1 MIPHMSFAALGFSL
15 NKPARMPTA
24 TGRDP
29 GKSRGSS
36 AQSLLILR
44 LQSGC
49 KYKDFYQAR
58 LKAKPTVLSEP
69 LNNSTIN

>member
-1 MIPHMSFAALGFSL
+1 
-15 NKPARMPTA
+15 MPTA

-49 KYKDFYQAR
+49 KYKDF
-58 LKAKPTVLSEP
+58 LPSFV
-69 LNNSTIN
+69 